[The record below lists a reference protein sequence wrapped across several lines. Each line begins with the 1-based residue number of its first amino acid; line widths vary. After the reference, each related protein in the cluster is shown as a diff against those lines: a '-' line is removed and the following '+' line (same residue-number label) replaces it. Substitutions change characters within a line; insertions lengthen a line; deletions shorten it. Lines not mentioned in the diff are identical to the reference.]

1 MNPKKLMV
9 DNRSP
14 DKIENLL
21 EKFSSF
27 KLQSF
32 QDNNEPIDLLINA
45 TSVALSGAF
54 HWNIQNELNEETIFY
69 DLSYGKASAQF
80 FSWASQFSKNRF
92 DGTGMLI
99 AQAAYSFELWFD
111 TFPDISNIDL
121 SNAYD

>member
-1 MNPKKLMV
+1 MV

-27 KLQSF
+27 RLQSF

-69 DLSYGKASAQF
+69 DLSYNKIDSSTPF
-80 FSWASQFSKNRF
+80 LSWASQYS
-92 DGTGMLI
+92 DQCHSGIGMLI
-99 AQAAYSFELWFD
+99 NQAALSFELW
-111 TFPDISNIDL
+111 TGIKPDINL
-121 SNAYD
+121 AENEVFNE